1 MPRKVLVSIPRHCL
15 DHLQLGPLESP
26 RTVVWGR
33 HVILLRPIPFEEL
46 EGMFS
51 GLLSSF
57 EREADR
63 AV

>member
-1 MPRKVLVSIPRHCL
+1 MSRKVLVPIPRNCL
-15 DHLQLGPLESP
+15 DHLQLRPPESP

-33 HVILLRPIPFEEL
+33 HVILLRPIPIEEA
-46 EGMFS
+46 EGMFC
-51 GLLSSF
+51 GLLAPF